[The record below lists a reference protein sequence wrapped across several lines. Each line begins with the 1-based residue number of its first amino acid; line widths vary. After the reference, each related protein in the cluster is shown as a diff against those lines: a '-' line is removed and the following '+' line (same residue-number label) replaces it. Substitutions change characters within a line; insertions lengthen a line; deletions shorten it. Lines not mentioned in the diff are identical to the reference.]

1 MSDFA
6 PETMGFYARHD
17 GVSPAALLDIY
28 ASRLSDIVNFSLT
41 GMTKVQHGGIAALKA
56 RLDKTKNVGAVSF
69 RDVEG
74 SRVSL
79 VQDDDDGSWWVQ
91 ISRGYKTISESWLA
105 TLVAITREAPSFPG
119 LRSAAVERQATSMTT
134 FVPEPPIA
142 AANHAV
148 LVTDAQV
155 AAAYDDPKTFWKM
168 WKVESIGTWK
178 LCTRALDDIDEDRWL
193 ARTFESTMALV
204 RAARP
209 GLTKYGVARWKPE
222 MAAWW
227 EFGDYH
233 DEKAGYPA
241 LAPLDYDE
249 ATRTYDMIGFI
260 TKTPLEKGGEE
271 PRHVLVREI
280 YFVRDLVRSK
290 RDPAGRPVE
299 TVRITF
305 DEEWMARQERRP
317 LLDAGA
323 RVFYLGGTE
332 LTD

>member
-1 MSDFA
+1 MNDF
-6 PETMGFYARHD
+6 PPQTLSFHARHD
-17 GVSPAALLDIY
+17 GLSPAPLLDIY
-28 ASRLSDIVNFSLT
+28 APRLSDIATFSMT
-41 GMTKVQHGGIAALKA
+41 GMTKVQNGGLAALKA
-56 RLDKTKNVGAVSF
+56 RLAKTKDVGAVHF
-69 RDVEG
+69 YDFEG
-74 SRVSL
+74 SRAKL
-79 VQDDDDGSWWVQ
+79 VEDDDDGSWWIQ
-91 ISRGYKTISESWLA
+91 ISRGRKTISKSWLE
-105 TLVAITREAPSFPG
+105 TLIAIVREAPTFPG
-119 LRSAAVERQATSMTT
+119 LRSAAVERRASSMSS

-155 AAAYDDPKTFWKM
+155 AAAYDDPQRFWKM
-168 WKVESIGTWK
+168 WKVEPIGTWK
-178 LCTRALDDIDEDRWL
+178 LCTRALADIDEHRWL

-204 RAARP
+204 RVARP
-209 GLTKYGVARWKPE
+209 GLTKYGPAYWESE

-227 EFGDYH
+227 EFGDFL

-280 YFVRDLVRSK
+280 YYVRDLVRSK

-305 DEEWMARQERRP
+305 DEEWMARQECRP

-323 RVFYLGGTE
+323 RVFYRGGTE

>member
-1 MSDFA
+1 LIAIVRD
-6 PETMGFYARHD
+6 
-17 GVSPAALLDIY
+17 VAAL
-28 ASRLSDIVNFSLT
+28 
-41 GMTKVQHGGIAALKA
+41 
-56 RLDKTKNVGAVSF
+56 
-69 RDVEG
+69 
-74 SRVSL
+74 
-79 VQDDDDGSWWVQ
+79 
-91 ISRGYKTISESWLA
+91 
-105 TLVAITREAPSFPG
+105 PG
-119 LRSAAVERQATSMTT
+119 LRSAAVEHDPTSMAS
-134 FVPEPPIA
+134 FVPQPPIA
-142 AANHAV
+142 EANHAV
-148 LVTDAQV
+148 LATDAEV

-168 WKVESIGTWK
+168 WKVEPIGTWK
-178 LCTRALDDIDEDRWL
+178 LCTRALADIEEDRWL

-204 RAARP
+204 RAAGP
-209 GLTKYGVARWKPE
+209 GLTKYGPAYWEPE

-227 EFGDYH
+227 EFGDYQ

-280 YFVRDLVRSK
+280 YYVRDLVRSK

-299 TVRITF
+299 TVQITF